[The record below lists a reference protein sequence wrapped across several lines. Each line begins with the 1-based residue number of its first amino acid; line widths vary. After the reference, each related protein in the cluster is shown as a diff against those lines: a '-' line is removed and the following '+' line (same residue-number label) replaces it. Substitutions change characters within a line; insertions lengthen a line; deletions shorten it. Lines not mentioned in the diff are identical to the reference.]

1 MLSRELF
8 NNALWWVITLVII
21 DLSIRILAV
30 IVIPRN
36 RKPTSGM
43 AWLLAIFLLPY
54 VGIFFFLL
62 IGSPKLPRKRR
73 ELQDEVNAFMRA
85 ISAEERRTQDLS
97 ANPAWFNSLTEMNTN
112 YGGLPLLSGSSG
124 RLLEDYEDTIK
135 VMADAVDQATDY
147 VHVQFYILSLDE
159 TTKVFFDAL
168 ERAVQRGVRVNVM
181 LDHWA
186 SRTKKFHSQTKVRL
200 DQMGATWTLMLPLL
214 PLEGKFQRP
223 DLRNHRKILVVDGRT
238 GYMGSLNMIDRT
250 YNVPKNI
257 ARGLKWQEL
266 VVELR
271 GPGVAALDAV
281 FISDWYSETGVVL
294 TDGVRRAEKVAMSES
309 LRGLGASLIDH
320 SEDIGTM
327 LTQVVPSGPGFERE
341 NNLRLF
347 LGMIHAAQ
355 QRVVITSPYFVPDE
369 ALMYAITSAVARGIP
384 VDLFVSE
391 IGDQA
396 LVYHAQRSYYE
407 ELLRAGVRIYLY
419 PAPYI
424 LHAKHFTID
433 DDVALIG
440 SSNMDMRS
448 FSLNMEV
455 SMLVRDVEFVHQMRE
470 VEDHYREIS
479 RLLTLE
485 EWLKQPLRSTVL
497 DNLARLTSA
506 LQ

>member
-1 MLSRELF
+1 M
-8 NNALWWVITLVII
+8 
-21 DLSIRILAV
+21 
-30 IVIPRN
+30 
-36 RKPTSGM
+36 
-43 AWLLAIFLLPY
+43 
-54 VGIFFFLL
+54 
-62 IGSPKLPRKRR
+62 
-73 ELQDEVNAFMRA
+73 
-85 ISAEERRTQDLS
+85 
-97 ANPAWFNSLTEMNTN
+97 
-112 YGGLPLLSGSSG
+112 
-124 RLLEDYEDTIK
+124 
-135 VMADAVDQATDY
+135 
-147 VHVQFYILSLDE
+147 
-159 TTKVFFDAL
+159 
-168 ERAVQRGVRVNVM
+168 RVNV
-181 LDHWA
+181 LFDHWA
-186 SRTKKFHSQTKVRL
+186 CRGKPFYKETKARL
-200 DQMGATWTLMLPLL
+200 DSMGAKWALMLPLL
-214 PLEGKFQRP
+214 PLEGKYQRP
-223 DLRNHRKILVVDGRT
+223 DLRNHRKILVVDGSV

-250 YNVPKNI
+250 YNVKKNI
-257 ARGLKWQEL
+257 ERGLKWQEL
-266 VVELR
+266 VLELR

-281 FISDWYSETGVVL
+281 FISDWYSETGEVL
-294 TDGVRRAEKVAMSES
+294 TESVRRAELVAAGDS
-309 LRGLGASLIDH
+309 LSRLGGSLIDH
-320 SEDIGTM
+320 REDRGTM

-355 QRVVITSPYFVPDE
+355 QRIVITSPYFVPDE
-369 ALMYAITSAVARGIP
+369 ALMYAITSAVARGVP

-407 ELLRAGVRIYLY
+407 ELLRAGVRIYMY

-448 FSLNMEV
+448 FGLNMEV
-455 SMLVRDVEFVHQMRE
+455 SMLVRDVDFVHQMRE
-470 VEDHYREIS
+470 VEDHYRDIS

>member
-1 MLSRELF
+1 MF
-8 NNALWWVITLVII
+8 NNALWWAITLVVIDITIRVLAII
-21 DLSIRILAV
+21 FV
-30 IVIPRN
+30 PRN
-36 RKPTSGM
+36 RRPTSGM
-43 AWLLAIFLLPY
+43 AWLLAIFLIPY
-54 VGIFFFLL
+54 VGVLFFLL

-73 ELQDEVNAFMRA
+73 EVQDEINAFMRA
-85 ISAEERRTQDLS
+85 MSIEERRNQDLS
-97 ANPAWFNSLTEMNTN
+97 ENPAWFNSLAEMNSK
-112 YGGLPLLSGSSG
+112 YGGLPLTHGSDG
-124 RLLEDYEDTIK
+124 RLLEDYEDTIA
-135 VMADAVDQATDY
+135 VMAEAVDGATDY
-147 VHVQFYILSLDE
+147 VHVQFYIFSLDA
-159 TTKVFFDAL
+159 TTAPFFDAL
-168 ERAVQRGVRVNVM
+168 ERAVARGVRVNV
-181 LDHWA
+181 LFDHWA
-186 SRTKKFHSQTKVRL
+186 CRGKPFYKETKARL
-200 DQMGATWTLMLPLL
+200 DAMGASWALMLPLL
-214 PLEGKFQRP
+214 PLEGKYQRP
-223 DLRNHRKILVVDGRT
+223 DLRNHRKILVVDGT
-238 GYMGSLNMIDRT
+238 VGYMGSLNMISRD
-250 YNVPKNI
+250 YNVKKNI

-266 VVELR
+266 VLEIR

-281 FISDWYSETGVVL
+281 FISDWYAETGEVL
-294 TDGVRRAEKVAMSES
+294 TESVRRAELVAAGDS
-309 LRGLGASLIDH
+309 LSRLGGSLIDH
-320 SEDIGTM
+320 REDRGTM

-347 LGMIHAAQ
+347 LGMIHSAQ

-369 ALMYAITSAVARGIP
+369 ALMYAITSAVARGVP

-424 LHAKHFTID
+424 LHSKHFTVD

-448 FSLNMEV
+448 FGLNMEV
-455 SMLVRDVEFVHQMRE
+455 SMLVRDVDFVHQMRE
-470 VEDHYREIS
+470 VEDHYRSIS

-485 EWLKQPLRSTVL
+485 EWLRQPLRSTVL

>member
-1 MLSRELF
+1 MF
-8 NNALWWVITLVII
+8 NNLLTWATALIVIDII
-21 DLSIRILAV
+21 VRVLAV
-30 IVIPRN
+30 IFVPRN

-43 AWLLAIFLLPY
+43 AWLLAIFLIPY
-54 VGIFFFLL
+54 VGVLFFLL

-73 ELQDEVNAFMRA
+73 ETQDEVTAFMRA
-85 ISAEERRTQDLS
+85 VSIEERRDQDLS
-97 ANPAWFNSLTEMNTN
+97 GNPAWFNSLAEMNSN
-112 YGGLPLLSGSSG
+112 YGGLPLLHGSSG
-124 RLLEDYEDTIK
+124 RLLEDYDDTIK
-135 VMADAVDQATDY
+135 VMADAVDEATDY
-147 VHVQFYILSLDE
+147 VHVQFYIFSMD
-159 TTKVFFDAL
+159 TTTAPFFDAL
-168 ERAVQRGVRVNVM
+168 ERATSRGVRVNV
-181 LDHWA
+181 LFDHWA
-186 SRTKKFHSQTKVRL
+186 SRGKKYYKETKARL
-200 DQMGATWTLMLPLL
+200 DAMGAEWSLMLPLL

-223 DLRNHRKILVVDGRT
+223 DLRNHRKILIVDGLV

-250 YNVPKNI
+250 YNVKKNI
-257 ARGLKWQEL
+257 ERGLKWQEL
-266 VVELR
+266 VLELR

-281 FISDWYSETGVVL
+281 FISDWYSETGKVL
-294 TDGVRRAEKVAMSES
+294 TDGVRRAELVATGDTTLS
-309 LRGLGASLIDH
+309 GLGASIIDH
-320 SEDIGTM
+320 SEDQGTM

-355 QRVVITSPYFVPDE
+355 QRVVITSPYFIPDE
-369 ALMYAITSAVARGIP
+369 ALMYAITSAVARGVP

-424 LHAKHFTID
+424 LHAKHFTVD

-455 SMLVRDVEFVHQMRE
+455 SMLVRDVGFVHQMRQ
-470 VEDHYREIS
+470 VEDHYRDIS
-479 RLLTLE
+479 RLLTLD

-497 DNLARLTSA
+497 DNIARLTSA